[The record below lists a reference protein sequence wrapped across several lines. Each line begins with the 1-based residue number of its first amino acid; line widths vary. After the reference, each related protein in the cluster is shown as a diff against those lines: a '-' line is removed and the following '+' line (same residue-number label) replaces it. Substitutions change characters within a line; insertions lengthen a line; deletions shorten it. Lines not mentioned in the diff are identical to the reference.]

1 MTRIFVIIQI
11 NLQRVL
17 TCDLKFKLISAV
29 RCFTCYTLH
38 KLYHVHVFHRM
49 KIHDITMVTNAYVDA
64 VSAAVA
70 KSLGE
75 SNDKIRVNDCLLI
88 LVTTI

>member
-1 MTRIFVIIQI
+1 
-11 NLQRVL
+11 
-17 TCDLKFKLISAV
+17 
-29 RCFTCYTLH
+29 
-38 KLYHVHVFHRM
+38 M